1 MKVVVNVLLIALLIL
16 PPAFAADNSPHA
28 CGAVSLYHL
37 ANILGIE
44 VELKQTDAALKRKN
58 GRRSIAS
65 FAHLIDCA
73 RDIGLEL
80 QGFKLT
86 YEQLQTFD
94 TPVIAHLKTTFEDE
108 NPSAAV
114 SAVGHF
120 IVVEHTTEKWVRIF
134 DAPKTSLYDTATV
147 VSRDRF
153 LELWTG
159 RTLTLS
165 DKERQLRA
173 PSLHASPKLIA
184 FTTSTGS
191 ITETPFELQL
201 QLKNKSPHPLK
212 VVSFRSDCNCTVIE
226 NYTHLIPPRQNASVG
241 VKWDASAFTR
251 SISTTI
257 LIKTDDSHRPNT
269 FISLVSVQEF
279 SVVFIP
285 GTLYVD
291 ILGAGTKTRN
301 VRLQN
306 QRETSAEIRKIQ
318 SSRDWIR
325 PLLRNNNVIPPWRTL
340 DIELRFE
347 TERMPRG
354 EFNETLTVQYVNGE
368 GATKTIALLI
378 SGRVNQT
385 YTLTPNRFFFGRIRS
400 TEESTKVV
408 GLKNLSGTNF
418 QIKHVETDVGTAQV
432 NTLED
437 GNCYELQLTLPPS
450 LSIGIVKGE
459 VRVHT
464 NHPKMRLIKVPVF
477 AFVAK

>member
-1 MKVVVNVLLIALLIL
+1 MKVVVNALLIALLIL

-37 ANILGIE
+37 ANILGVE
-44 VELKQTDAALKRKN
+44 VELEQTDDALRRKN
-58 GRRSIAS
+58 GGRSVAS

-94 TPVIAHLKTTFEDE
+94 TPVIAHLKTTFADE

-120 IVVEHTTEKWVRIF
+120 IVVEHATEKWVRIF
-134 DAPKTSLYDTATV
+134 DAPKTSLYDTAIV

-159 RTLTLS
+159 RTLALS
-165 DKERQLRA
+165 EIERQIRS
-173 PSLHASPKLIA
+173 PRLHATPKLIA
-184 FTTSTGS
+184 FSTSTES
-191 ITETPFELQL
+191 ITEAPFELQL
-201 QLKNKSPHPLK
+201 QLENKSLHPLK
-212 VVSFRSDCNCTVIE
+212 GVSFKSDCNCTVIE
-226 NYTHLIPPRQNASVG
+226 NYIHLIPPRQTASVG

-269 FISLVSVQEF
+269 FISLVAVREF

-291 ILGAGTKTRN
+291 MLGAAAKTRN

-306 QRETSAEIRKIQ
+306 QRETSAEIRSIQ
-318 SSRDWIR
+318 SSQDWIQ
-325 PLLRNNNVIPPWRTL
+325 PLLRNNNVIPPWRTV

-368 GATKTIALLI
+368 GATKTIA
-378 SGRVNQT
+378 
-385 YTLTPNRFFFGRIRS
+385 
-400 TEESTKVV
+400 
-408 GLKNLSGTNF
+408 
-418 QIKHVETDVGTAQV
+418 
-432 NTLED
+432 
-437 GNCYELQLTLPPS
+437 
-450 LSIGIVKGE
+450 
-459 VRVHT
+459 
-464 NHPKMRLIKVPVF
+464 
-477 AFVAK
+477 